1 MMIKQ
6 RPLAQEITRQQ
17 KPLRGRIPYSESK
30 IADQL
35 RKRTLTPA
43 LESCEQD
50 RRIAELTGRDQAK
63 LCRQFVAIVET
74 DIGDQRQASI
84 AASQRLTVMDVFR
97 ERPKK
102 PATHG

>member
-1 MMIKQ
+1 MGAGAGVS
-6 RPLAQEITRQQ
+6 RHR
-17 KPLRGRIPYSESK
+17 
-30 IADQL
+30 
-35 RKRTLTPA
+35 
-43 LESCEQD
+43 D
-50 RRIAELTGRDQAK
+50 RRLKWMHHANGATGRDQAK